1 MVAKIP
7 PEVMQNAANT
17 VAPGV
22 QATPQDQAPNVAKT
36 RKQPG
41 QKGKQT
47 AAQRMYPKLASEDA
61 NKGDGD

>member
-1 MVAKIP
+1 MVAQVP
-7 PEVMQNAANT
+7 PEVLKNAAAT
-17 VAPGV
+17 TAPGV
-22 QATPQDQAPNVAKT
+22 QPTQQTQPENLAVG

-47 AAQRMYPKLASEDA
+47 AAQRMYPKLASDDM